1 MRKLIQACL
10 PAELVAASERRGNN
24 LTTFKGRLPSSQGQ
38 NLALTVLY
46 VPHLLESGKVCAL
59 VLAYEK
65 KISHFRPMSV
75 QIIED
80 ATHNFTNGEGGIAFE
95 IFAGNGKNML
105 NDRMAIRGRAV
116 LVGLGQ
122 VSVASY

>member
-1 MRKLIQACL
+1 
-10 PAELVAASERRGNN
+10 
-24 LTTFKGRLPSSQGQ
+24 
-38 NLALTVLY
+38 
-46 VPHLLESGKVCAL
+46 
-59 VLAYEK
+59 
-65 KISHFRPMSV
+65 MSV

-105 NDRMAIRGRAV
+105 NDRMAIRGRAI